1 MKKFLLLLF
10 MITTASI
17 QSFAQCEA
25 GEVEVEIV
33 VNTDG
38 WGYECYWQ
46 LVPSGNNCN
55 VDPIFIGGNDA
66 VGCNGGGAQNQSPG
80 GYGDNVSVTEGP
92 WCLEEG
98 VQYDLIYVD
107 DWGDGG
113 INFDILVNGYN
124 IESFS
129 GMGVGATFTFTA
141 SEPAAYDLS
150 VFESNLYA
158 YVSEGSFDVE
168 ASLFNYGTETINS
181 FDFNYSIDG
190 GEPQVQNVAD
200 AELESYEN
208 TTIQH
213 TTPWVISE
221 LGVYEVA
228 IWASNINGNPDG
240 NTENDTLMVTVEA
253 GPGIPNIIDE
263 YVNSETGVITI
274 AGASEDVNKP
284 TDLDFHPVLSNK
296 ELWVINKDTENT
308 GGSTVTIF
316 NAGESDQTEL
326 WKRDGNAWHFMSLPT
341 GIAFSENGNFA
352 NSPGVYDA
360 NHNGGDAFTGPA
372 LWSSDMDIYAEPSGG
387 NGSHLDMTHTS
398 PYCQGIA
405 AEKDNVFWIFDGYS
419 NDIVRNDFVDDHGPG
434 NDYHADA
441 IIRRYAD
448 DEVLKDPEEVV
459 VSHLVLHED
468 EQWLYVVDHG
478 NERIIRID
486 ITTGEIGGTP
496 EYPAY
501 EPYAE
506 YTMVTGYTQETVV
519 SGGAI

>member
-168 ASLFNYGTETINS
+168 ASLFN
-181 FDFNYSIDG
+181 
-190 GEPQVQNVAD
+190 
-200 AELESYEN
+200 
-208 TTIQH
+208 
-213 TTPWVISE
+213 
-221 LGVYEVA
+221 
-228 IWASNINGNPDG
+228 
-240 NTENDTLMVTVEA
+240 
-253 GPGIPNIIDE
+253 
-263 YVNSETGVITI
+263 
-274 AGASEDVNKP
+274 
-284 TDLDFHPVLSNK
+284 
-296 ELWVINKDTENT
+296 
-308 GGSTVTIF
+308 
-316 NAGESDQTEL
+316 
-326 WKRDGNAWHFMSLPT
+326 
-341 GIAFSENGNFA
+341 
-352 NSPGVYDA
+352 
-360 NHNGGDAFTGPA
+360 
-372 LWSSDMDIYAEPSGG
+372 
-387 NGSHLDMTHTS
+387 
-398 PYCQGIA
+398 
-405 AEKDNVFWIFDGYS
+405 
-419 NDIVRNDFVDDHGPG
+419 
-434 NDYHADA
+434 
-441 IIRRYAD
+441 
-448 DEVLKDPEEVV
+448 
-459 VSHLVLHED
+459 
-468 EQWLYVVDHG
+468 
-478 NERIIRID
+478 
-486 ITTGEIGGTP
+486 
-496 EYPAY
+496 
-501 EPYAE
+501 
-506 YTMVTGYTQETVV
+506 
-519 SGGAI
+519 